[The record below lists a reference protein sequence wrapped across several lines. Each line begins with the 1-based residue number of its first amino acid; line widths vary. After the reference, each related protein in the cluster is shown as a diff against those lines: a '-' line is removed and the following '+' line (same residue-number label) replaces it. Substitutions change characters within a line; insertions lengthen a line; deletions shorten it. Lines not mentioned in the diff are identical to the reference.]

1 MTIISESF
9 LVSAD
14 LGIRA
19 IIFAVIIG
27 ILLGAVAAIKRG
39 SVWDSVSMFIA
50 MIGVSVPSFILGAVL
65 QYFLGL
71 QLRKTFGI
79 NLFPIQGWGKF
90 NQTLLPSFALG
101 LGSLATVS
109 RLMRTSMLDVLG
121 QDYIKTAKSK
131 GLSQGKILWRH
142 ALRNA
147 IMPVVAVVGDG
158 NSQIAAQAVA
168 HIHQILHK
176 HRLIQAVFR
185 VHVGH
190 RRRGDGLVADERI
203 TRQHAHHEKR
213 ERDEHKQR
221 QYRIDET
228 LDNVANQRAPLL
240 FVLECPFYHFTLE
253 MEENGM
259 GFPMPRFFV

>member
-1 MTIISESF
+1 MQHRAQNEARHGDADHGDEHGYGVPHAAA
-9 LVSAD
+9 LDGGHSAEQNAD
-14 LGIRA
+14 NHGEDDCANTQIR
-19 IIFAVIIG
+19 
-27 ILLGAVAAIKRG
+27 RNEE
-39 SVWDSVSMFIA
+39 
-50 MIGVSVPSFILGAVL
+50 
-65 QYFLGL
+65 
-71 QLRKTFGI
+71 RFGD
-79 NLFPIQGWGKF
+79 NG
-90 NQTLLPSFALG
+90 
-101 LGSLATVS
+101 
-109 RLMRTSMLDVLG
+109 
-121 QDYIKTAKSK
+121 
-131 GLSQGKILWRH
+131 H
-142 ALRNA
+142 H
-147 IMPVVAVVGDG
+147 VAVVGDG

-203 TRQHAHHEKR
+203 ARQHAHHEKR